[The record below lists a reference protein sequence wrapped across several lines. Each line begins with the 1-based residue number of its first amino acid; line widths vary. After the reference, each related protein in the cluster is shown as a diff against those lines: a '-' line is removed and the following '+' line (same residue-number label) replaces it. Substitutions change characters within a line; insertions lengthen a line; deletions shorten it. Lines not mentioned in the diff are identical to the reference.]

1 AVGFIAGHGSTQGIT
16 VTAAGYTAQ
25 AQQTSTNGGSTPVSV
40 VTGYQVLSSTAIQS
54 FTGSFSAAMYWAAGI
69 AAFKAGPLTAP
80 SDDFSISASPA
91 SLSLSAGQGGTT
103 TISTAVTSGSVQ
115 TVGLSLSGLPA
126 GATGSFNPSAVTAGG
141 RARLGISTASSTPGG
156 SYTLTVTGTGTTA
169 THTTT
174 VGLTVSPSDDFSISA
189 SPASLSLSAGQGGT
203 TTITTAVTSG
213 SAQTVSLSLSGLP
226 AGATGSF
233 NPSAVTAGGSSTL
246 SISTAS
252 STPGGSYTLT
262 VTGTGTTATHTTTV
276 GLTVSPSDDF
286 SISASPASQSLSA
299 GQGGTTTIS

>member
-1 AVGFIAGHGSTQGIT
+1 
-16 VTAAGYTAQ
+16 
-25 AQQTSTNGGSTPVSV
+25 
-40 VTGYQVLSSTAIQS
+40 
-54 FTGSFSAAMYWAAGI
+54 MYWAAGI

-103 TISTAVTSGSVQ
+103 TISTV
-115 TVGLSLSGLPA
+115 
-126 GATGSFNPSAVTAGG
+126 
-141 RARLGISTASSTPGG
+141 
-156 SYTLTVTGTGTTA
+156 
-169 THTTT
+169 
-174 VGLTVSPSDDFSISA
+174 
-189 SPASLSLSAGQGGT
+189 
-203 TTITTAVTSG
+203 VTSG

-276 GLTVSPSDDF
+276 GLTGSRSDDF
-286 SISASPASQSLSA
+286 SISASPASLSLSA
-299 GQGGTTTIS
+299 GQGGTTRSEERRAGRAGRTGRLRQS

>member
-1 AVGFIAGHGSTQGIT
+1 
-16 VTAAGYTAQ
+16 
-25 AQQTSTNGGSTPVSV
+25 
-40 VTGYQVLSSTAIQS
+40 
-54 FTGSFSAAMYWAAGI
+54 MYWAAGI

-103 TISTAVTSGSVQ
+103 GRATWRDSGSAQ
-115 TVGLSLSGLPA
+115 TVSLNLTGLPA

-141 RARLGISTASSTPGG
+141 RSTLSISTASSTPGG

-169 THTTT
+169 PHTTT

-203 TTITTAVTSG
+203 TTISTVVTSG

-233 NPSAVTAGGSSTL
+233 NPSAVTAGGSSDRK
-246 SISTAS
+246 SVVEGRRA
-252 STPGGSYTLT
+252 GGSYPLM
-262 VTGTGTTATHTTTV
+262 VTRTG
-276 GLTVSPSDDF
+276 
-286 SISASPASQSLSA
+286 
-299 GQGGTTTIS
+299 

>member
-1 AVGFIAGHGSTQGIT
+1 
-16 VTAAGYTAQ
+16 
-25 AQQTSTNGGSTPVSV
+25 
-40 VTGYQVLSSTAIQS
+40 QVLSSTAIQN

-91 SLSLSAGQGGTT
+91 SLSLSAGQRAAARRVGEE
-103 TISTAVTSGSVQ
+103 SSGSAQ
-115 TVGLSLSGLPA
+115 TVSLSLSGMPA
-126 GATGSFNPSAVTAGG
+126 GGTDSFKPSPVTARGSSPP
-141 RARLGISTASSTPGG
+141 RISTASATHGG
-156 SYTLTVTGTGTTA
+156 SYTFTVARSGTTA

-174 VGLTVSPSDDFSISA
+174 AGLPVSPSDDFSISA

-203 TTITTAVTSG
+203 TTISTAVTSG

-262 VTGTGTTATHTTTV
+262 
-276 GLTVSPSDDF
+276 
-286 SISASPASQSLSA
+286 
-299 GQGGTTTIS
+299 

>member
-1 AVGFIAGHGSTQGIT
+1 PARGTPSPATPGLSPTLLVSTR
-16 VTAAGYTAQ
+16 A
-25 AQQTSTNGGSTPVSV
+25 STPALHDALPIS
-40 VTGYQVLSSTAIQS
+40 
-54 FTGSFSAAMYWAAGI
+54 MYWAAGI

-103 TISTAVTSGSVQ
+103 TIS
-115 TVGLSLSGLPA
+115 
-126 GATGSFNPSAVTAGG
+126 
-141 RARLGISTASSTPGG
+141 
-156 SYTLTVTGTGTTA
+156 
-169 THTTT
+169 
-174 VGLTVSPSDDFSISA
+174 
-189 SPASLSLSAGQGGT
+189 
-203 TTITTAVTSG
+203 TAVTSG

-276 GLTVSPSDDF
+276 GLTVS
-286 SISASPASQSLSA
+286 
-299 GQGGTTTIS
+299 